1 MTNKQQVYKK
11 YLEEQ
16 LQWFSERD
24 SILEE
29 IEVKLYEMEKIA
41 EYAREE
47 ELTSYEIERLNF
59 QLNELKSEIQSLE
72 KQLNGV
78 VH

>member
-1 MTNKQQVYKK
+1 MTNKQQVYKRF
-11 YLEEQ
+11 LEEQ

-29 IEVKLYEMEKIA
+29 IEVKLYEMKKIA

-59 QLNELKSEIQSLE
+59 QLNELKSEIQLLE

>member
-47 ELTSYEIERLNF
+47 ELTSYEIEGLNF